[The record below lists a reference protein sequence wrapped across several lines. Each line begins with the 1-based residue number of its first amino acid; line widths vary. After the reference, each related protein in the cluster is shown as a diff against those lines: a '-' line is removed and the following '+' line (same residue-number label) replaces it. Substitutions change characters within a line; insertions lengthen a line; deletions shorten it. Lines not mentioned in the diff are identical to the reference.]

1 MHNECLLELY
11 HRHLTDNAR
20 RALEVVIEQ
29 EEVTMETIMV
39 TARLTTQQTRRGVW
53 GLACT
58 GLICYNPGRPVRL
71 SENGHR
77 LAQLLQQGTKGEPAR

>member
-1 MHNECLLELY
+1 MHDECLLALY
-11 HRHLTDNAR
+11 HQHLTDNAR
-20 RALEVVIEQ
+20 RALAVVFRFK
-29 EEVTMETIMV
+29 EVTMETIMV

-71 SENGHR
+71 SENGRR
-77 LAQLLQQGTKGEPAR
+77 LAQLLQRAGKGETVQ